1 MKNRTPT
8 RRRPV
13 YTSNAFPRQPTT
25 NVFCPTGEGGGID
38 PTCKKGETR
47 GESRQAPAHAVQ
59 QAIEKDTRA
68 QDIHAKVLAA
78 GEHEA
83 APRTPEGSWDK
94 VSRSLLTYEKALR
107 DGIRGPELKAL
118 RDVYLELK
126 HEATAPQRASHAQV
140 MKLLAPPRPGQ
151 LEYTMAQ
158 GREAP
163 YPEAKFYVE
172 KAAGWLSKVLDG
184 SHMCRPIVE
193 NASDG
198 RSACQENLKDRTSP
212 FVLIAPYPP
221 GTHTVVHE
229 LGHALED
236 SIPGARRACEEFLAY
251 RTEGEE
257 PTNLRAKY
265 GTEYGPNEFGLK
277 DRFEAMMGGDERRA
291 YYVGRHYRGNG
302 TEIFSMGLEA
312 LHRDPVAFAKADPEY
327 FKLIV
332 GLLHGTHGR

>member
-13 YTSNAFPRQPTT
+13 YTSNAFQCQPTT

-38 PTCKKGETR
+38 PTCKKGGTV
-47 GESRQAPAHAVQ
+47 GEGRHTPDRAVQKAIERDSHAQNVHSQVLAIGERDTPPRAPA
-59 QAIEKDTRA
+59 
-68 QDIHAKVLAA
+68 
-78 GEHEA
+78 
-83 APRTPEGSWDK
+83 GSWDK
-94 VSRSLLTYEKALR
+94 VSRSLLSYEKALR
-107 DGIRGPELKAL
+107 DGVRGPELKAL
-118 RDVYLELK
+118 RDGYLETK
-126 HEATAPQRASHAQV
+126 HAATAPQRASHTQI

-151 LEYTMAQ
+151 LEYTVAQ